1 MFLLFPG
8 HNATGRVTEHF
19 VYLVGR
25 EQWNW
30 PGREAGV
37 VCISLNAFGLQVTA
51 QPDESGIRH
60 LRNRYLI
67 LAPVDNHTW
76 SLNEEEE
83 PKQLA
88 SA

>member
-1 MFLLFPG
+1 M
-8 HNATGRVTEHF
+8 
-19 VYLVGR
+19 
-25 EQWNW
+25 
-30 PGREAGV
+30 
-37 VCISLNAFGLQVTA
+37 CISLNAFGLQVTA